1 MGGSQGSSGRTIN
14 ISVPNGDAFMNT
26 HTLEGPPE
34 LVMRSSAYLDHVS
47 GTTTGPTS
55 STNIPTPSKTSRS
68 VRVQLASYVAEMFSA
83 RGDRKFAFAVL
94 VEGNDITLFF
104 YHRSAI
110 IQADP
115 FDIASNPT
123 YFALLLL
130 MFYRDLP
137 DLGFNEIMGYCNPFD
152 FTDESTNKLQSGLL
166 ESVKGSDTPLDIS
179 KIVLGEKL
187 ASPYC
192 LIGRGTSVIKAN
204 IDGYKLVIKFSWQV
218 KTRKNEDKFILD
230 ARTLLDIIKYI
241 PEIFGKAVVNDMTP
255 VAKLRDA
262 CMTRGKIFEVREFR
276 ALVMREYF
284 HIYDL
289 GPRDFWS
296 VIVQIAKC
304 LHTLFVRL
312 KMLHGDISISN
323 IAFYRNDKNE
333 IIAVLLDFDLASYFP
348 LKQSSNHRTG
358 TAPFMAREVLNLND
372 KDFTRALH
380 HDLESLFYIVVW
392 YSVGYKGYK
401 IPKKGDILAD
411 WRKGSWEK
419 ILVAKNQFI
428 SGNAIQPASMAA
440 VLKHV
445 EDEDLRFCCKGI
457 GSCFHDADADAG
469 YQQTLANI
477 KMRELSRPER
487 ALAEAAASKAPM
499 TLAPPVTY
507 AEWMKG
513 AGEDPSCT
521 CCQQMGA
528 TQ

>member
-1 MGGSQGSSGRTIN
+1 MRCSAYRDLMPGAT
-14 ISVPNGDAFMNT
+14 M
-26 HTLEGPPE
+26 GPPAS
-34 LVMRSSAYLDHVS
+34 VI
-47 GTTTGPTS
+47 
-55 STNIPTPSKTSRS
+55 IPKAPQTPHS
-68 VRVQLASYVAEMFSA
+68 VRVQLASYVAEVFSA

-110 IQADP
+110 IEADP

-166 ESVKGSDTPLDIS
+166 EPVKGSDTPLDIS

-204 IDGYKLVIKFSWQV
+204 IDGYNLVIKFSWQA
-218 KTRKNEDKFILD
+218 KTRENEDEFILD
-230 ARTLLDIIKYI
+230 ARTLVDIIKHI
-241 PEIFGKAVVNDMTP
+241 PEIFGKAVMDDMTP

-262 CMTRGKIFEVREFR
+262 CMRKGEIFEVREFR

-333 IIAVLLDFDLASYFP
+333 IIAVLLDFDLASYSPF
-348 LKQSSNHRTG
+348 KQSSNHRTG

-419 ILVAKNQFI
+419 ILVAKNHFI

-457 GSCFHDADADAG
+457 GSCFHDANAEVTAQIKRD
-469 YQQTLANI
+469 NI
-477 KMRELSRPER
+477 KMRALSRPER
-487 ALAEAAASKAPM
+487 VLAEAAASKAPM

-507 AEWMKG
+507 AEWMRG

-521 CCQQMGA
+521 CCLQSGD